1 MVPPLNSFAGTK
13 LSHMFSPK
21 DDKTVLLEIAWEVCQ
36 QSGGIY
42 TVMRTKAPRMKKVW
56 GENYIMVGPY
66 DEQKST
72 AEFRELPPEGFVG
85 EAVQKLKDM
94 GMDARYGQWLCTD
107 RPTTVL
113 LNPNSNIHD
122 LSDFKYYYWKNHHV
136 ELPDDPLLQQVTAFG
151 CILTHFMHALCEA
164 KGDHTLIAHFHEW
177 MAGLALPVLK
187 KRELPV
193 STVFTTHATMLGRY
207 LAQNDNQF
215 YDHLPHYNWHNEASH
230 FNILPQVLIERE
242 ATHAC
247 HVFTTVSDLT
257 AVECEYLLG
266 RKPDTILPNGL
277 NIERFLVLH
286 EFQNL
291 HRIYKEKINKFVM
304 GHFFPSYTF
313 DLDKTLYFFS
323 SGRYEYTN
331 KGFDVTLEALAR
343 LNHRMKEAKSD
354 RTVVFFMITR
364 QPVRSV
370 VADVLSRRAMM
381 ESMRKTVD
389 TVTEQMGER
398 LFNSIAQGIYP
409 DLKHLVDD
417 YWKLRLRQF
426 IHEWKVPAWPSIVT
440 HDLID
445 NEHDAVLNKLRECQL
460 LNQPENP
467 VKVVYHPEFISAN
480 SPLFDMDY
488 DQFVRGCHL
497 GIFPSAYEPW
507 GYTPLECAARGVP
520 AVTSDLAGFGSYI
533 AEHMSEDKRV
543 GLPILKRRERDFH
556 QTTDELVD
564 HLYEFTTMERRE
576 RIDLRNK
583 VEANSVYFD
592 WQNLGSHYDEA
603 HIKAKECL

>member
-1 MVPPLNSFAGTK
+1 MLN
-13 LSHMFSPK
+13 
-21 DDKTVLLEIAWEVCQ
+21 
-36 QSGGIY
+36 
-42 TVMRTKAPRMKKVW
+42 
-56 GENYIMVGPY
+56 
-66 DEQKST
+66 
-72 AEFRELPPEGFVG
+72 
-85 EAVQKLKDM
+85 
-94 GMDARYGQWLCTD
+94 
-107 RPTTVL
+107 
-113 LNPNSNIHD
+113 
-122 LSDFKYYYWKNHHV
+122 
-136 ELPDDPLLQQVTAFG
+136 
-151 CILTHFMHALCEA
+151 HFMQALCEV
-164 KGDHTLIAHFHEW
+164 KGNQKLIAHFHEW
-177 MAGLALPVLK
+177 MAGLALPEIKNK
-187 KRELPV
+187 KLPIA
-193 STVFTTHATMLGRY
+193 TVFTTHATMLGRY

-215 YDHLPHYNWHNEASH
+215 YEHLPHYNWYNEACH
-230 FNILPQVLIERE
+230 FNILPQVRIERE
-242 ATHAC
+242 ATHSC
-247 HVFTTVSDLT
+247 DIFTTVSDLT
-257 AVECEYLLG
+257 AVECEFLLG

-277 NIERFLVLH
+277 NIERFMALH

-343 LNHRMKEAKSD
+343 LNYRMQEAKSD

-370 VADVLSRRAMM
+370 IAEVLSRRAMM

-389 TVTEQMGER
+389 TVTEQMSER
-398 LFNSIAQGIYP
+398 LFNSVAQGIYP
-409 DLKHLVDD
+409 DLKNLVDD

-426 IHEWKVPAWPSIVT
+426 IHDWKNPSWPSIVT
-440 HDLID
+440 HELID
-445 NEHDAVLNKLRECQL
+445 NKNDAVLNKLRECNL

-533 AEHMSEDKRV
+533 AEYMSEDKRE

-556 QTTDELVD
+556 QTTDELVE

-592 WQNLGSHYDEA
+592 WDNLGRHYDEA
-603 HIKAKECL
+603 HIKAQESLK

>member
-1 MVPPLNSFAGTK
+1 M
-13 LSHMFSPK
+13 LSPEK
-21 DDKTVLLEIAWEVCQ
+21 DRAVLLEIAWEVCQ
-36 QSGGIY
+36 QLGGIY
-42 TVMRTKAPRMKKVW
+42 TVMRTKAPRMKRVW

-72 AEFRELPPEGFVG
+72 AEFRELPPVGFVG

-107 RPTTVL
+107 RPTAVL
-113 LNPNSNIHD
+113 LNPNSHIHD
-122 LSDFKYYYWKNHHV
+122 LNDFKYFYWQNHHV
-136 ELPDDPLLQQVTAFG
+136 ELPEDPLIQQVVSFG
-151 CILTHFMHALCEA
+151 CMLTHFMHALCET
-164 KGDHTLIAHFHEW
+164 KGDHKLIAHFHEW
-177 MAGLALPVLK
+177 MAGLALPVIK
-187 KRELPV
+187 NRQLPV
-193 STVFTTHATMLGRY
+193 ATVFTTHATMLGRY

-215 YDHLPHYNWHNEASH
+215 YEHLPYYNWHHEASH
-230 FNILPQVLIERE
+230 FNILAQVKIERE

-247 HVFTTVSDLT
+247 DVFTTVSDLT
-257 AVECEYLLG
+257 AAECQHLLE
-266 RKPDTILPNGL
+266 RNPDTILPNGL
-277 NIERFLVLH
+277 NIERFMALH

-343 LNHRMKEAKSD
+343 LNYRMQQANSD
-354 RTVVFFMITR
+354 KTVVFFMITR

-370 VADVLSRRAMM
+370 VANVLSRRAMM

-389 TVTEQMGER
+389 TLSEQMGDR
-398 LFNSIAQGIYP
+398 LFNSVAQGIYP
-409 DLKHLVDD
+409 DLKELVDD
-417 YWKLRLRQF
+417 YWTLRLRQF
-426 IHEWKVPAWPSIVT
+426 IHEWKVPEWPSIVT
-440 HDLID
+440 HDLVD
-445 NEHDAVLNKLRECQL
+445 NKHDAVLNKLRECQL
-460 LNQPENP
+460 LNQPENR

-533 AEHMSEDKRV
+533 AEHMSEEKRI
-543 GLPILKRRERDFH
+543 GLPIIKRREKNFH
-556 QTTDELVD
+556 ESTDELVNQ
-564 HLYEFTTMERRE
+564 LYDFTTMERRE

-592 WQNLGSHYDEA
+592 WDNLGTHYDEA
-603 HIKAKECL
+603 HLEALKRLQ